1 MATSGLLLTSTYKA
15 SVFSESY
22 PTPPFIFFFSLKVL
36 PMERSSDSQSK
47 KNMDQI
53 LGFISFCFEIRSH
66 LGHLLP

>member
-22 PTPPFIFFFSLKVL
+22 PTPPFIFFSLKVL

-47 KNMDQI
+47 KNIMDQI